1 MQTNM
6 SPLTDL
12 DMHDQFVK
20 HQSNSAA
27 LLKKQTLPQD
37 TVSMHTAFFLSN
49 IVKQNTL
56 EKQNVKRE

>member
-37 TVSMHTAFFLSN
+37 TVSMHTAFFRSN

-56 EKQNVKRE
+56 EKQDVKRE